1 MDVPERET
9 TDGHRITDALA
20 TLPQAAQAA
29 LVLAVAM
36 LLPVLGP
43 LVMWRTLPQ
52 GFADRFALAIAV
64 VQAAALVILFVVGCL
79 VTYVPGFLD
88 IV

>member
-9 TDGHRITDALA
+9 TQGYAIADSVA
-20 TLPQAAQAA
+20 TLPQAVRIA
-29 LVLAVAM
+29 LVLAMAM